1 MTMASSNKKLTE
13 EQLKESLFTNI
24 MTKIMHGNVD
34 RLAKALEDN
43 PQLRKH
49 AIEADKAVK
58 KLEKTMHKQYC
69 KSISKKKMPQLHLPV
84 AE

>member
-1 MTMASSNKKLTE
+1 MASSKSNLTE
-13 EQLKESLFTNI
+13 DQLKENLFTNI

-34 RLAKALEDN
+34 RIVKALEDN

-58 KLEKTMHKQYC
+58 KLEKT
-69 KSISKKKMPQLHLPV
+69 INN
-84 AE
+84 

>member
-1 MTMASSNKKLTE
+1 MASSNKKLTE

-49 AIEADKAVK
+49 AIEADKAVESNQEFN
-58 KLEKTMHKQYC
+58 EKN
-69 KSISKKKMPQLHLPV
+69 
-84 AE
+84 

>member
-1 MTMASSNKKLTE
+1 MASSNKKLTE

-58 KLEKTMHKQYC
+58 KLEKTIK
-69 KSISKKKMPQLHLPV
+69 KSKATKNLMKKTKFF
-84 AE
+84 

>member
-1 MTMASSNKKLTE
+1 MASSKSNLTE
-13 EQLKESLFTNI
+13 DQLKENLFTNI

-34 RLAKALEDN
+34 RIVKALEDN

-58 KLEKTMHKQYC
+58 KLEKTIKR
-69 KSISKKKMPQLHLPV
+69 SKATKNLMKKTKFF
-84 AE
+84 

>member
-1 MTMASSNKKLTE
+1 MASSKSNLTE
-13 EQLKESLFTNI
+13 DQLKENLFTSI

-34 RLAKALEDN
+34 RIVKALEDN

-58 KLEKTMHKQYC
+58 KLEKTIKR
-69 KSISKKKMPQLHLPV
+69 SKATKNLMKKTKFF
-84 AE
+84 

>member
-49 AIEADKAVK
+49 AIEADKAVESNQEFN
-58 KLEKTMHKQYC
+58 EKN
-69 KSISKKKMPQLHLPV
+69 
-84 AE
+84 

>member
-1 MTMASSNKKLTE
+1 MASSNKKLTE

-58 KLEKTMHKQYC
+58 KLEKTIK
-69 KSISKKKMPQLHLPV
+69 KSKAAKNLMKKTKFF
-84 AE
+84 

>member
-58 KLEKTMHKQYC
+58 KLEKTIK
-69 KSISKKKMPQLHLPV
+69 KSKAPKNLMKKTKFF
-84 AE
+84 

>member
-58 KLEKTMHKQYC
+58 KLEKTIK
-69 KSISKKKMPQLHLPV
+69 KSKATKNLMKKTKFF
-84 AE
+84 